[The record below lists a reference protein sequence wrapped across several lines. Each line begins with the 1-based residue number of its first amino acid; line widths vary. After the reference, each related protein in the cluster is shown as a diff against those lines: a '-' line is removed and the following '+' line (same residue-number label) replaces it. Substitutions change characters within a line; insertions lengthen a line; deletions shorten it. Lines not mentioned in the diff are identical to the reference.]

1 MDADR
6 LTSNLADVSVDW
18 TKHIAANDYSFVATY
33 GAGAMELVE
42 DAIRIDG
49 DPTPIESF
57 TEDPDTVGFVLV
69 ENRFHPGNE
78 DSCSLDDAT
87 DLLNASGYTVST
99 ILRDREPVASLSISR
114 RGLGEASTKTYGLEV
129 RPMVTGDIAVLRR
142 RLSEIEQSTK
152 SAADRLDRLDGENLK
167 TTRELGQALARM
179 RKHEGWLEAERSNTM
194 ERRAIAAEGRL
205 SEIETSWTWR
215 IGSVVLWL
223 PQKLASVFG
232 RSSK

>member
-1 MDADR
+1 
-6 LTSNLADVSVDW
+6 
-18 TKHIAANDYSFVATY
+18 
-33 GAGAMELVE
+33 
-42 DAIRIDG
+42 
-49 DPTPIESF
+49 
-57 TEDPDTVGFVLV
+57 
-69 ENRFHPGNE
+69 
-78 DSCSLDDAT
+78 
-87 DLLNASGYTVST
+87 
-99 ILRDREPVASLSISR
+99 
-114 RGLGEASTKTYGLEV
+114 
-129 RPMVTGDIAVLRR
+129 MVTGDIAVLRR